1 MPAQPS
7 LKIEI
12 EYSDPEELRVQLG
25 EALGQVR
32 PILEERKMAFS
43 EYDYNVVG
51 NAVRALRE
59 ALGLTREEVA
69 SRSPVVTVEHLR
81 QIEEST
87 DRVSNPTLVQLRQ
100 LASILNTTV
109 ADLVEPDLG
118 SRLLGYLESWITT
131 RNPAA
136 RFGGVSPADRN
147 RLIRRVL
154 LRVID
159 SLEE

>member
-1 MPAQPS
+1 
-7 LKIEI
+7 
-12 EYSDPEELRVQLG
+12 
-25 EALGQVR
+25 VR